1 MSVFKNIKSL
11 FVEEDEKGE
20 DKKVVKEEKK
30 TKKSSTSTPVATPT
44 PTSRPTVSGTANPE
58 FTDKLL
64 KVIEANNQPGFDYL
78 EFKKTLK
85 GMSKMNLDEPTQFK
99 SAFAAAQ
106 TMGVTPKALMDSAQV
121 YLKVLADEEKKFS
134 AAVAN
139 QKDKNI
145 VGKKQQLKNMETAIT
160 NKEAQIKKLQQE
172 IETDKKKMADSS
184 SAIEKMANKIEET
197 QANFNASYSKLKDNI
212 LSDVDKMKMHLK

>member
-11 FVEEDEKGE
+11 FIEEDGKGE